1 MKPRDEANIEAAQR
15 GFGVTTVRRQL
26 EDALRK
32 AIIDGHFPPGHH
44 LSDRVLQDTY
54 NVSRTVVREAVRQ
67 LEAEGL
73 VETQA
78 YRGSFVRE
86 MTVDEARQIYDVRC
100 VLEAFAASGFA
111 RNATE
116 AQMDRLEAAL
126 DKMRDQVAE
135 PDSRTLIQLK
145 QQFYAIL
152 LEGCGNAYV
161 SKMLNTLLN
170 QNTQLRRTS
179 LSAPNRLPATIAE
192 LEALIAAIRQR
203 DGDAAWAATVLH
215 VRNAAN
221 IAIRIL
227 SRGDE
232 GGSPHDAAPPETGV
246 PTVPPALAA
255 TGFKS

>member
-1 MKPRDEANIEAAQR
+1 MKPREEANIEAAQR

-26 EDALRK
+26 EDALRQ
-32 AIIDGHFPPGHH
+32 AIIEGHFPPGHH

-54 NVSRTVVREAVRQ
+54 SVSRTVVREAVRQ

-86 MTVDEARQIYDVRC
+86 ISVDEARQIYDVRC

-111 RNATE
+111 KNATE
-116 AQMDRLEAAL
+116 AQIDRLDAVL
-126 DKMRDQVAE
+126 HRMREQVAN
-135 PDSRTLIQLK
+135 PDSRTLIRLK
-145 QQFYAIL
+145 QDFYAIL
-152 LEGCGNAYV
+152 LEGCGNDYV

-179 LSAPNRLPATIAE
+179 LSAPNRLSATISE
-192 LEALIAAIRQR
+192 LESLILAFRQR

-221 IAIRIL
+221 IAISIL
-227 SRGDE
+227 SRGE
-232 GGSPHDAAPPETGV
+232 GEGEPMPEADV
-246 PTVPPALAA
+246 NAEAI
-255 TGFKS
+255 

>member
-1 MKPRDEANIEAAQR
+1 LKRDNSTKWTMKPREEANIEAAQR

-26 EDALRK
+26 EDALRQ
-32 AIIDGHFPPGHH
+32 AIIEGHFPPGPH

-54 NVSRTVVREAVRQ
+54 SVSRTVVREAVRQ

-86 MTVDEARQIYDVRC
+86 ISVDEARQIYDVRC

-111 RNATE
+111 KNATE
-116 AQMDRLEAAL
+116 AQIDRLDAVL
-126 DKMRDQVAE
+126 NRMREQVAN
-135 PDSRTLIQLK
+135 PDSRALIRLK
-145 QQFYAIL
+145 QDFYAIL
-152 LEGCGNAYV
+152 LEGCGNDYV

-179 LSAPNRLPATIAE
+179 LSAPNRLSATINE
-192 LEALIAAIRQR
+192 LGNLILAFRQR

-221 IAIRIL
+221 IAISIL
-227 SRGDE
+227 SRGE
-232 GGSPHDAAPPETGV
+232 GEGEAVPEADLNAA
-246 PTVPPALAA
+246 AI
-255 TGFKS
+255 

>member
-1 MKPRDEANIEAAQR
+1 MHMKPREEANIEAAQR

-32 AIIDGHFPPGHH
+32 AIIEGHFPPGHH

-86 MTVDEARQIYDVRC
+86 VTVEEARQIYDVRC

-111 RNATE
+111 KNATE
-116 AQMDRLEAAL
+116 EQIDRLEAAL
-126 DKMRDQVAE
+126 DKMRE
-135 PDSRTLIQLK
+135 HIPNPDSRKLIQLK
-145 QQFYAIL
+145 QEFYAIL
-152 LEGCGNAYV
+152 LEGCGNHYV

-179 LSAPNRLPATIAE
+179 LSAPNRLSATVVE
-192 LEALIAAIRQR
+192 LETLISAIRQR

-227 SRGDE
+227 SRSE
-232 GGSPHDAAPPETGV
+232 NEASS
-246 PTVPPALAA
+246 A
-255 TGFKS
+255 TGEEAT

>member
-1 MKPRDEANIEAAQR
+1 MKQRDEANIEAAQR

-73 VETQA
+73 VETQP

-86 MTVDEARQIYDVRC
+86 VTVDEARQIYDVRC

-111 RNATE
+111 KNATE
-116 AQMDRLEAAL
+116 AQIDQL
-126 DKMRDQVAE
+126 DAVLGKLRDQIAN
-135 PDSRTLIQLK
+135 PDSGALIRLK
-145 QQFYAIL
+145 QEFYAIL
-152 LEGCGNAYV
+152 LEGCGNEYV
-161 SKMLNTLLN
+161 SKMLGTLLN

-179 LSAPNRLPATIAE
+179 LSAPDRLPATVNE
-192 LEALIAAIRQR
+192 LENLISAIRQR

-227 SRGDE
+227 SKSD
-232 GGSPHDAAPPETGV
+232 DTAA
-246 PTVPPALAA
+246 
-255 TGFKS
+255 